1 MNHLPLFENVCIL
14 PLFLKDIFTWYR
26 MLAWQIFPLSILT
39 FFSPLS
45 SSLYCVW
52 GGVSSHLNHISLCSC
67 HFFLWLPSIFSVS
80 FPLSNCALLPHTRLQ
95 SSGCGCPG
103 LCPLVL
109 HGRETVGFFVCLFV
123 FFCLFFIRVL
133 LTVMK
138 CLVWLY
144 FRPC

>member
-80 FPLSNCALLPHTRLQ
+80 FPLSNCALLPHTHVYNPVAVAVLDFVLWFFMVERLWVFLFV
-95 SSGCGCPG
+95 C
-103 LCPLVL
+103 LC
-109 HGRETVGFFVCLFV
+109 FFVCFLSE
-123 FFCLFFIRVL
+123 FCSLN
-133 LTVMK
+133 
-138 CLVWLY
+138 WSA
-144 FRPC
+144 